1 MKPLKKFCE
10 EEKVFFNKMD
20 EIKHKIKRNKNLHK
34 YYTKEMNKAVRGS
47 EKKEL
52 QPVEAF
58 KLVHSP
64 RNKHN

>member
-1 MKPLKKFCE
+1 
-10 EEKVFFNKMD
+10 MD